1 MGLLSNFFMSASE
14 KDKLEKT
21 KMRRVTRCV
30 ERVIEGLEE
39 KSALLNKECSTL
51 WTRAREQLI
60 SGQKSEA
67 AATLRFYKSKNV
79 LGRRVEQ
86 QLTLVRH
93 RYDTI
98 TGASDMQTMAGALSE
113 LARTMGVDVDALEYS
128 MEQVADAAM
137 DSSDVNKSINA
148 IFERDMAKLDRDL
161 AAGEISDDE
170 LMKALEEEVAAAGN
184 SNGSI
189 SDGQERLRS
198 ILNDKK

>member
-189 SDGQERLRS
+189 ADGQERLRS

>member
-21 KMRRVTRCV
+21 KMRRVTRSV

-189 SDGQERLRS
+189 ADGQERLRS

>member
-161 AAGEISDDE
+161 AAGEISDYE

-189 SDGQERLRS
+189 ADGQERLRS